1 MRIAFRS
8 PAAALL
14 INCFVTA
21 VLREIFLGLPFSVTG
36 MRVLSSSWNSVAKLL
51 ATFGRPLGLPDC
63 PFVNC
68 ECLCGLG
75 GSISPSWIAM
85 LRSLRRVRFGR
96 RGTGLARAYF
106 VGSGGKRRLIVSAL
120 INILKTLVGLSQ
132 HRLLAAEAFPSADR
146 HVAIVWIDFDH
157 ASPPAR
163 PLCRDERRT
172 RAAKRIEDQITSLGH
187 IADGV
192 CDHRYRLDRRVHGE
206 FRLATRTER
215 VI

>member
-1 MRIAFRS
+1 
-8 PAAALL
+8 
-14 INCFVTA
+14 
-21 VLREIFLGLPFSVTG
+21 
-36 MRVLSSSWNSVAKLL
+36 
-51 ATFGRPLGLPDC
+51 
-63 PFVNC
+63 
-68 ECLCGLG
+68 
-75 GSISPSWIAM
+75 M

-172 RAAKRIEDQITSLGH
+172 RAANGSRIRSPRLVTSRMASAI
-187 IADGV
+187 IATGLTV
-192 CDHRYRLDRRVHGE
+192 
-206 FRLATRTER
+206 
-215 VI
+215 